1 VNEVAYIT
9 AHSSSRSTPS
19 PVIPKHLTP
28 LTPASAKKNKNKH
41 SQSADDQT
49 KQSAVRTNQRQEI
62 WVRSPSPAVGSPSE
76 RLREKSPDS
85 GSQGHRSRAA
95 GQRSPSPAVGSV
107 GQRSSRSNNG
117 GSAVFSRRSASLSTV
132 QRGTSPATTHVQQ
145 TSVVSGHFIC
155 YSFAKIEQNVF
166 L

>member
-1 VNEVAYIT
+1 VNEFAYFT
-9 AHSSSRSTPS
+9 ARSSSRSTPS

-28 LTPASAKKNKNKH
+28 LTPASARKDKNKH

-49 KQSAVRTNQRQEI
+49 KQSAVRTNQQREI

-85 GSQGHRSRAA
+85 GSQGHSSRAA
-95 GQRSPSPAVGSV
+95 GQRSPSPAIGSV

-132 QRGTSPATTHVQQ
+132 QRGAASPATTHVQQ
-145 TSVVSGHFIC
+145 TSVLSCHSIC
-155 YSFAKIEQNVF
+155 YILRFEI
-166 L
+166 